1 MKIEK
6 LPIPQ
11 DDGFFHGWPDVALLQ
26 DGRLLAV
33 YNECN
38 AHCDRRHSRIQLL
51 ESRDRGRSWSAP
63 RPLTPPGDG
72 TGWYYNCPRIQLLRD
87 GTLAFVVDRIPL
99 KPGNALYEGN
109 DAIANAEVLWAR
121 SRDGGATW
129 SDLAPLPLHG
139 IVPSRLL
146 ETASRRMLLAAHHPV
161 DGRNAEFCIASDD
174 GGRTWSAPVPLAVH
188 PRLSLCEATLLEL
201 PDGAIA
207 ALLREN
213 GLDGRDCFKVLS
225 RDGGR
230 TWSAPVPFPLP
241 CCHRPVAE
249 WLQDGRILV
258 TFRLYHGGIDGQ
270 QNFFGALTDAES
282 LTAPDRG
289 GARARIFPIDWDSS
303 VPGDLGYSGWAQF
316 SDGEIFILTY
326 IHDGAPKARL
336 RGYSLTL

>member
-99 KPGNALYEGN
+99 KPGYALYEGN

-161 DGRNAEFCIASDD
+161 DGRNAEFCIASD
-174 GGRTWSAPVPLAVH
+174 
-188 PRLSLCEATLLEL
+188 
-201 PDGAIA
+201 
-207 ALLREN
+207 
-213 GLDGRDCFKVLS
+213 
-225 RDGGR
+225 DGGR